1 MSDTSIAPDLELCL
15 ARDPLLVRLAQELRY
30 RVFYEEMGARA
41 NPATRAAALDAD
53 AFDDIADHL
62 VVVDRSRSEADR
74 PFVVGCYRL
83 LRGQVAAA
91 HGGFYSASEFD
102 LGVLEDRRGEI
113 VELGRSLVHHR
124 VGGQDFLHS
133 PSQARRADPAQHAG
147 GTNARRGELHSL
159 CRGHA
164 FERT

>member
-15 ARDPLLVRLAQELRY
+15 AGIPCSCLAQELRY

-53 AFDDIADHL
+53 RFDDIADHL

-83 LRGQVAAA
+83 LRGRSRRMAASIRRASSISACSRPRARSSSSVA
-91 HGGFYSASEFD
+91 HDDGCVVEVVFGEPVMSWTVTSRKC
-102 LGVLEDRRGEI
+102 LGPAMRDSIRTVLEVSRGSEHKI
-113 VELGRSLVHHR
+113 
-124 VGGQDFLHS
+124 
-133 PSQARRADPAQHAG
+133 
-147 GTNARRGELHSL
+147 
-159 CRGHA
+159 
-164 FERT
+164 